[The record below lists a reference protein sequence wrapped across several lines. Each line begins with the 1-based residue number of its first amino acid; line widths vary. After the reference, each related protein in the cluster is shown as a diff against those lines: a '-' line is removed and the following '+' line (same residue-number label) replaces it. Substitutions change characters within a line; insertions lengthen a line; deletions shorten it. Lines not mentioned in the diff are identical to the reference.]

1 MSVTVIPRPDDR
13 PWPTLGPAV
22 CDLIEERL
30 VFGPGDLRG
39 LPARLSREKRAVIYR
54 AYEVRPYPGWP
65 TRRPPADDRAAGRR
79 RFNRVALYWRKGK
92 AKTELAAWLMA
103 AELHPDGPVRCDGWR
118 RVDGVWQPVG
128 RPIPDPY
135 IPMLA
140 YTEEQT
146 EELGYGALYAILADS
161 PDADMFDIGLDRIV
175 RADGTGRAV
184 ALSASP
190 GAREGARMTCAHID
204 EPHLMVLPRH
214 RKAHATIVAN
224 LPKRTASDAWMLET
238 GTMFVPGEDSVAE
251 STWDAAHAVQGT
263 PAEAGSPLLLIH
275 RGASEQHD
283 ISTDAG
289 LRAAIDEASGPD
301 DAAWTNYTTIMSQF
315 RSPDADI
322 PHLRKVW
329 LNQQWRS
336 SDQAFDLVAWKR
348 LVDQDHVVPRRAWIV
363 LGFDGSRYQD
373 ATALIATEVA
383 TGYQWPIGIWE
394 RPPNAHPEWEVP
406 EADVDAALD
415 DAFEQY
421 SVWLL
426 EGDPAYWE
434 NALAR
439 WQGRY
444 RADRVKPFPT
454 NRARPMAE
462 AVRSYAGAIAR
473 GELSHPGD
481 GRFTAH
487 IGNAT
492 RLPIDARDELGAH
505 LYLIRKERPT
515 SPHKID
521 AASAGVLSW
530 HARGLALKAGI
541 GRHSNVPERAR
552 AVFH

>member
-1 MSVTVIPRPDDR
+1 MSVTVIPAMDR
-13 PWPTLGPAV
+13 TPWPTLGPQV
-22 CDLIEERL
+22 CDLIEDRL

-39 LPARLSREKRAVIYR
+39 LPAKISREKRAVIYR
-54 AYEVRPYPGWP
+54 AYEVYPRGHP
-65 TRRPPADDRAAGRR
+65 MAGRR

-103 AELHPDGPVRCDGWR
+103 AEMHPEAPVRCDGFR
-118 RVDGVWQPVG
+118 RVDGQWHPVG
-128 RPIPDPY
+128 RPISDPY

-146 EELGYGALYAILADS
+146 EELGYGALYSILRDS
-161 PDADMFDIGLDRIV
+161 VDVDLFDIGLDRIV

-190 GAREGARMTCAHID
+190 GAREGARMTAAHID
-204 EPHLMVLPRH
+204 EPHLMILPRH
-214 RKAHATIVAN
+214 KKAHATILAN
-224 LPKRTASDAWMLET
+224 LPKRTDSDAWMLET
-238 GTMFVPGEDSVAE
+238 GTMFVPGEASVAE
-251 STWDAAHAVQGT
+251 STWDAAHSVLGT
-263 PAEAGSPLLLIH
+263 VDERKSRLLLIH
-275 RGASEQHD
+275 RGAGEQHD
-283 ISTDAG
+283 ITIDEG
-289 LRAAIDEASGPD
+289 QRAAIDEASGPD
-301 DAAWTNYTTIMSQF
+301 DAAWTNHDAIISQF

-336 SDQAFDLVAWKR
+336 SDQAFAAAVWKDLIEAS
-348 LVDQDHVVPRRAWIV
+348 HVVPEGAWIV
-363 LGFDGSRYQD
+363 IGFDGSRHQD
-373 ATALIATEVA
+373 ATALVATEVA
-383 TGYQWPIGIWE
+383 TGYQWPLGIWE
-394 RPPNAHPEWEVP
+394 RPPNVEDWEVP
-406 EADVDAALD
+406 EAEVDVALD
-415 DAFEQY
+415 DAFQKY
-421 SVWLL
+421 SVWLF

-473 GELSHPGD
+473 GELKHNGD
-481 GRFTAH
+481 GRLAAH

-515 SPHKID
+515 STRKID
-521 AASAGVLSW
+521 AASAAVLSW

-541 GRHSNVPERAR
+541 GRHGTTPERPKAR
-552 AVFH
+552 FH